1 MEEQNRFVSIGD
13 NHIENRR
20 YNGFRRVLINRNIN
34 NINDNYIS
42 CNISKTKIILL
53 LIITI
58 ILSLSNYFYNWN
70 NNISIIKDEP
80 RTILSLFDNSIF
92 KVNSPLNDQ
101 SKLAQIRNLKEEI
114 NDDINNKTNENGV
127 NNNTVD
133 IFDIKSKLAKLK
145 ELDIK
150 KKIFN
155 YLDKYYYKFNWTS
168 IKKHNLSLYKMG
180 DSYNG
185 QGIFSIKKKS
195 LIVDSV
201 RITMKPTEKEFI
213 DNWIIF
219 ASDSNLG
226 ELILNYDNTSEKESN
241 LFIKGSFST
250 TVYKGSFFDIVN
262 EAEPNYCQIIYKFKF
277 PFNYAKSNN
286 KTKNKNNY
294 LYLENVDNI
303 GNIFINTNN
312 FSMLLE
318 STCGFNFDIQAEI
331 YDFNEENKIMSSKII
346 IYCIITGLSGILYS
360 IGIYSIIYNL
370 KQSDNVISAINSD
383 CLLIN
388 PIFNTYM
395 SLANINI
402 AIRLSYNFY
411 PLLFLVIFSF
421 FKFIYFD
428 FYLTALYWKKKR
440 NYVNVSTFIK
450 EKLRFYLIYYI
461 ITFCS
466 FLWINIVFN
475 YFFIMIICILLW
487 TPSIIFNIKKNN
499 KYGYPLIYII
509 GTTVDKL
516 IYPIYFR
523 AFKGN
528 FIRCKVNQ
536 TIILILVLY
545 VILTI
550 IILYIQIFINPR
562 FMFSK
567 SYQKEVFN
575 FYKTKQELISIKK
588 DIASE
593 ECVICLCQIFDN
605 DNDKDNIMIE
615 MQDKSSKNETKSQ
628 EDDEEKLDSLDN
640 STNNLTLSTNKNIEE
655 ENEEKDKIINNNN
668 EIDNI
673 KLIESSNNIKSDN
686 NLKRILKTI
695 KIIFTK
701 NFFSFYKKRI
711 SALNG
716 ELYMLTPCS
725 HVFHAEC
732 LEKWFEFKKE
742 CPNCRISM
750 EEYLE

>member
-1 MEEQNRFVSIGD
+1 MDEQNRFVSIGD
-13 NHIENRR
+13 NPLENRR

-34 NINDNYIS
+34 NINENYIS

-80 RTILSLFDNSIF
+80 RTILSLFDNNIF
-92 KVNSPLNDQ
+92 KVNSPLNEQ
-101 SKLAQIRNLKEEI
+101 NNLPQMRNLKEEI
-114 NDDINNKTNENGV
+114 NDKINNNTNKSGV
-127 NNNTVD
+127 NNDTVD
-133 IFDIKSKLAKLK
+133 IFNIESKLAKLK

-150 KKIFN
+150 NKIFN
-155 YLDKYYYKFNWTS
+155 FLDKYYFKFNWTS
-168 IKKHNLSLYKMG
+168 INNNNFSLYKIG
-180 DSYNG
+180 DSYKG

-195 LIVDSV
+195 LLVDNI
-201 RITMKPTEKEFI
+201 RITMKPTEEEFI
-213 DNWIIF
+213 DNWIIY

-226 ELILNYDNTSEKESN
+226 ELILNYDITNKKENN
-241 LFIKGSFST
+241 LFIIGSFPT
-250 TVYKGSFFDIVN
+250 TVYKGAFFDIVN

-277 PFNYAKSNN
+277 PFNYAKSIN
-286 KTKNKNNY
+286 KSEKNNNY
-294 LYLENVDNI
+294 LYLENIDNI
-303 GNIFINTNN
+303 GNIFVDINN
-312 FSMLLE
+312 FSMVLE
-318 STCGFNFDIQAEI
+318 SNCGFNFEIQSTI
-331 YDFNEENKIMSSKII
+331 YDYGDDIEITSSKIN

-360 IGIYSIIYNL
+360 IGIYSVIWNL
-370 KQSDNVISAINSD
+370 KQSDNIVSAINSD

-395 SLANINI
+395 ALANINL
-402 AIRLSYNFY
+402 AMRLSYNFY
-411 PLLFLVIFSF
+411 PLLFLIIFSVI
-421 FKFIYFD
+421 KFIYFD

-440 NYVNVSTFIK
+440 NYVNAGTFIK
-450 EKLRFYLIYYI
+450 EKLRFYLVYYI

-475 YFFIMIICILLW
+475 YFAIMIICIWLW
-487 TPSIIFNIKKNN
+487 TPLIIFNIKKNN
-499 KYGYPLIYII
+499 KFGYPFIYIV
-509 GTTVDKL
+509 GSTVDKL

-528 FIRCKVNQ
+528 FIKCKVNE
-536 TIILILVLY
+536 TLIFSLVLY
-545 VILTI
+545 VIITI
-550 IILYIQIFINPR
+550 IILYIQVFTNPR

-567 SYQKEVFN
+567 LYQKDEYN
-575 FYKTKQELISIKK
+575 FYKTKQELLSMKK
-588 DIASE
+588 DIGSE
-593 ECVICLCQIFDN
+593 ECVICLCPIFEN
-605 DNDKDNIMIE
+605 DNDKNNIMIE
-615 MQDKSSKNETKSQ
+615 MQDKSGKNESQSQ
-628 EDDEEKLDSLDN
+628 EEDEEKLDSLDN
-640 STNNLTLSTNKNIEE
+640 STHNLTLSTNKHIEE
-655 ENEEKDKIINNNN
+655 ESEEKDKIINNNN

-673 KLIESSNNIKSDN
+673 ILIQNNNIIKN
-686 NLKRILKTI
+686 NILKNI
-695 KIIFTK
+695 WNILKILFTQ
-701 NFFSFYKKRI
+701 NFFRFYKKRT